1 MMNIIKYVSVSFLI
15 CCLTLFANSSFSQIN
30 QITSNIWE
38 GVASYYHPKFQGRKT
53 SNGEIF
59 SNEKLTCANNFLAL
73 GTKILVT
80 NIKNGKSIIVKVNDR
95 MHHRNKRLVDLSQA
109 AASAI
114 GLIQQGLGQVQIELI
129 GADQEGVAQH

>member
-15 CCLTLFANSSFSQIN
+15 CCLTLSANSSFSQIN
-30 QITSNIWE
+30 QITSNIWK

-95 MHHRNKRLVDLSQA
+95 MHPRNKRLVDLSQA

-114 GLIQQGLGQVQIELI
+114 GLIHQGLGQVQIELI
-129 GADQEGVAQH
+129 GADQESVAQQ